1 MLQPARFFHRI
12 GGGMIGIHVHE
23 LEHLDPRGIA
33 QQITNQ
39 VVMPELACIADERLT
54 RVRQPRIVM
63 GLQIPKVNV
72 RIDNLHEYVLV
83 PQRLSQRRQGRW
95 KTGASAVCTG
105 ERSGFVSIRSAMLS
119 HHLRMMG
126 RSGNAAMVWSRS
138 RLRVAN
144 RSPVVSSR
152 KIQ

>member
-12 GGGMIGIHVHE
+12 GGIVIGIHMHE
-23 LEHLDPRGIA
+23 LEYLDRTGIA
-33 QQITNQ
+33 QQISDQ
-39 VVMPELACIADERLT
+39 IVMLQLACIADERLP

-63 GLQIPKVNV
+63 RLQIPKMNV
-72 RIDNLHEYVLV
+72 RIDNLHGYVLV
-83 PQRLSQRRQGRW
+83 PQRLKQTRQGRW
-95 KTGASAVCTG
+95 KTGTSAVCTG

-126 RSGNAAMVWSRS
+126 RSGKASMVWSRS
-138 RLRVAN
+138 RLSVAN
-144 RSPVVSSR
+144 RCPVVSSR